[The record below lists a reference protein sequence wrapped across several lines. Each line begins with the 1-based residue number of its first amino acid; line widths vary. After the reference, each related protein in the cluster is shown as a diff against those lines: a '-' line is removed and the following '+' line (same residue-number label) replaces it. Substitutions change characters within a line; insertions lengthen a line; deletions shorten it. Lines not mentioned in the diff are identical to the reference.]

1 MSTARITSFILLAF
15 IGGMVIGTTV
25 MSCTAPATE
34 QTETTTD
41 STATA
46 PVDSV
51 ASQGAVGGVSGGDDV
66 NSTPIK

>member
-25 MSCTAPATE
+25 MSCSSPKTE
-34 QTETTTD
+34 QVETTND

-51 ASQGAVGGVSGGDDV
+51 ASEDAVGGVSGG
-66 NSTPIK
+66 NANPNLPIK

>member
-25 MSCTAPATE
+25 MSCDSAKTE
-34 QTETTTD
+34 QTTTD

-46 PVDSV
+46 PVDS
-51 ASQGAVGGVSGGDDV
+51 AATQGAVGGVSGGDAT
-66 NSTPIK
+66 STPTIK

>member
-25 MSCTAPATE
+25 MSCSAPKTE
-34 QTETTTD
+34 QTTPD

-51 ASQGAVGGVSGGDDV
+51 ASEDAVGGVSGGDV